1 MFLKI
6 QFNNCFPITFSF
18 NVGRSR
24 GVKEEETYRENCV
37 RRNTFLNIS
46 NQLQRKDGWRLLV
59 MQLKERMGRRD
70 SEHPD
75 KGLIPLRE
83 FQKYDSTFS
92 TYLTGTIKYIY
103 RQSNNISDSPLISML
118 LLKVISNSSSLNKG
132 NHDRDGVCISDLN

>member
-1 MFLKI
+1 
-6 QFNNCFPITFSF
+6 
-18 NVGRSR
+18 
-24 GVKEEETYRENCV
+24 
-37 RRNTFLNIS
+37 
-46 NQLQRKDGWRLLV
+46 

-103 RQSNNISDSPLISML
+103 RQSNNISDSPLISMV

>member
-1 MFLKI
+1 MEYKNF
-6 QFNNCFPITFSF
+6 FPMPFF

-24 GVKEEETYRENCV
+24 GVQEDEKYREKYRENCV

-46 NQLQRKDGWRLLV
+46 NQLQRKDGWKLLV

-70 SEHPD
+70 SEYPD

-92 TYLTGTIKYIY
+92 AHLTGTIGPFPSFLLPLF
-103 RQSNNISDSPLISML
+103 QSESKRKTFHM
-118 LLKVISNSSSLNKG
+118 K
-132 NHDRDGVCISDLN
+132 